1 MYALP
6 WPEVSLSGSW
16 FRISARIVE
25 IAYRQYDERRS
36 TKKEPGRDAHVC
48 HVLDGLRV
56 GR

>member
-6 WPEVSLSGSW
+6 WPEVGPSGSW

-36 TKKEPGRDAHVC
+36 TKKEPGRDAYVC